1 MEINITKEALNV
13 KKVVCEKK
21 EIINI
26 QGDMIVPDSKPD
38 ILNTINTSGNVCIY
52 KKEVMEGKIKLDGN
66 ILAYIMYLADTNG
79 DASMEMNVD
88 RGEINLDA
96 SADIARDT
104 NMLDDVVSVNDDSS
118 TNRNSAMGNS
128 MNKNIRVNNIRGL
141 NTNLDFSETF
151 SMPELESG
159 MNVDISPSIKLIECK
174 VINGRK
180 IGIKATLEI
189 VMKVYSKETV
199 EVITDLNDNN
209 IQVLSKNMRANSL
222 LGEGTTKA
230 SIKENISIPNT
241 DNLAEILS
249 AQIGLVDKDIKISY
263 NKVLAKSEVEI
274 KMVYLTEEGRICT
287 TQSRVPLVGFIDMP
301 NIKEE
306 NTCETSYVTRNMII
320 KPNSIEEHS
329 VYIEMEVEISC
340 ITYEEKEIRIIQ
352 DMYCPGQKMNF
363 DTAMVNTMANK
374 QCKKNVCNIREKMN
388 IPEMESGNI
397 VDVMINPIIN
407 KENKLNGKI
416 IFEGELELNFIFT
429 DRSTVGI
436 NTKKITIPFEQ
447 SVDEIDTNNNC
458 KVETTVEVN
467 SQEFLNQ
474 TGVVSSNI
482 DLNFETN
489 TYRNLAIPVISNITM
504 EDEENTEDYSVIIYV
519 IKSGD
524 TIWKIAKRFGST
536 IDDIVRVNGMKN
548 PDRINVGEKI
558 YIPKYVLKKAKEPIV
573 ISQNV

>member
-88 RGEINLDA
+88 RGEINVDA
-96 SADIARDT
+96 SADMARDT

-249 AQIGLVDKDIKISY
+249 AKIGLVDKDIKISY

-340 ITYEEKEIRIIQ
+340 VTYEEKEIRIIQ

-524 TIWKIAKRFGST
+524 TIWKIAKKFGST

>member
-1 MEINITKEALNV
+1 
-13 KKVVCEKK
+13 
-21 EIINI
+21 
-26 QGDMIVPDSKPD
+26 
-38 ILNTINTSGNVCIY
+38 
-52 KKEVMEGKIKLDGN
+52 
-66 ILAYIMYLADTNG
+66 
-79 DASMEMNVD
+79 
-88 RGEINLDA
+88 
-96 SADIARDT
+96 
-104 NMLDDVVSVNDDSS
+104 
-118 TNRNSAMGNS
+118 
-128 MNKNIRVNNIRGL
+128 
-141 NTNLDFSETF
+141 
-151 SMPELESG
+151 
-159 MNVDISPSIKLIECK
+159 
-174 VINGRK
+174 
-180 IGIKATLEI
+180 
-189 VMKVYSKETV
+189 
-199 EVITDLNDNN
+199 
-209 IQVLSKNMRANSL
+209 
-222 LGEGTTKA
+222 
-230 SIKENISIPNT
+230 
-241 DNLAEILS
+241 
-249 AQIGLVDKDIKISY
+249 
-263 NKVLAKSEVEI
+263 
-274 KMVYLTEEGRICT
+274 
-287 TQSRVPLVGFIDMP
+287 
-301 NIKEE
+301 
-306 NTCETSYVTRNMII
+306 
-320 KPNSIEEHS
+320 
-329 VYIEMEVEISC
+329 
-340 ITYEEKEIRIIQ
+340 
-352 DMYCPGQKMNF
+352 
-363 DTAMVNTMANK
+363 
-374 QCKKNVCNIREKMN
+374 MN

-524 TIWKIAKRFGST
+524 TIWKIAKKFGST

>member
-88 RGEINLDA
+88 KGEINVDA
-96 SADIARDT
+96 SADMARDT

-340 ITYEEKEIRIIQ
+340 VTYEEKEIRIIQ